1 MSDFKQKFGTT
12 AQTLTCSLAPGGTGL
27 ANGNAREA
35 TAIDNRTNLFQDV
48 LVQIVVKTGGSGATT
63 GGVINIYAYGTVDDG
78 TTYPDQVTG
87 TDAAITLDSP
97 TQLRPIGQ
105 INAFATSHTYKSEIM
120 SVAAA
125 FGGMMPAF
133 WGIVIENKSGGALDG
148 TEANHKKLW
157 QGVLSQF

>member
-1 MSDFKQKFGTT
+1 
-12 AQTLTCSLAPGGTGL
+12 
-27 ANGNAREA
+27 
-35 TAIDNRTNLFQDV
+35 
-48 LVQIVVKTGGSGATT
+48 
-63 GGVINIYAYGTVDDG
+63 
-78 TTYPDQVTG
+78 
-87 TDAAITLDSP
+87 
-97 TQLRPIGQ
+97 
-105 INAFATSHTYKSEIM
+105 M